1 MFAFTRPYHGLIAHR
16 KMNGRLPALPHDESG
31 HAWNHPDATLFQL
44 TKIGP
49 EALVGGGYVSDMPG
63 YDGVLTDE
71 EILAALSFI
80 KNRWPDEIQVRYDRM
95 NSTIQA
101 QY

>member
-1 MFAFTRPYHGLIAHR
+1 
-16 KMNGRLPALPHDESG
+16 
-31 HAWNHPDATLFQL
+31 
-44 TKIGP
+44 
-49 EALVGGGYVSDMPG
+49 VGGGYVSDMPG